1 MTART
6 TDRDCWAAIIRL
18 AHALNN
24 VQGLQTPAPHEL
36 PRLGVAIPTRRPW
49 TRKLEELAA
58 ALDVPVRRWG
68 EPGQDD
74 GPRIGLDYPPGPGV
88 RPYICSAG
96 CTGHDR
102 IPWWSPQTG
111 FGPAAVPR
119 AQFVQ
124 LLDAVEGFAYS
135 LHLQVTR
142 GAN

>member
-1 MTART
+1 MTTRT
-6 TDRDCWAAIIRL
+6 TDRDCYAAIIRL
-18 AHALNN
+18 AHALNK
-24 VQGLQTPAPHEL
+24 VTPDASQH
-36 PRLGVAIPTRRPW
+36 LGVALPTRQRWSP
-49 TRKLEELAA
+49 KLKELAA

-96 CTGHDR
+96 CTGHNR

-111 FGPAAVPR
+111 LGPAAVPR

-135 LHLQVTR
+135 LHLQAER
-142 GAN
+142 GAK